1 MQINFSFGFI
11 SDEEIINNLNP
22 RHSQSSSDKKA
33 FSELDKRM
41 ESLAENVELLEKN
54 VEFEISETAYVLKCS
69 LVCIENIAVRR

>member
-33 FSELDKRM
+33 FSELDKKKLNYTKKF
-41 ESLAENVELLEKN
+41 SLNG
-54 VEFEISETAYVLKCS
+54 C
-69 LVCIENIAVRR
+69 